1 MTRQQLARRLG
12 LTATLAALASI
23 VVIGCV
29 GKPDAAKDPIWPAD
43 HKGPRVVVSFA
54 PLYCFAVNVAGDDA
68 VVRNVMTTTGPHDFN
83 PTEREVKLVT
93 QADLFLTMGLELD
106 DRQAEMMKTG
116 SGNDKLKIVALG
128 NLVPAKMLC
137 EGYCNH
143 QNHAHNHKHP
153 PDPHLWLSPD
163 HSVQLVNLI
172 RDELKA
178 KDPAHAAGY
187 DARAAAY
194 VKKLE
199 ALKAEGVAL
208 LKDKKER
215 RVVTFHDSL
224 AYFEKSFD
232 VEIRGVLT
240 VKPGQEPDAKQ
251 MKSLISVCGDEN
263 KPTRVIAVEPQYST
277 STSGETLKKELT
289 AKGVKDVVLVEF
301 DTLETV
307 KPDDLTPDWYER
319 KMRANLKALAD
330 ALK

>member
-93 QADLFLTMGLELD
+93 QADLFFLVGLGLD
-106 DRQAEMMKTG
+106 ERQAEMMKTG
-116 SGNDKLKIVALG
+116 SGNDKLK
-128 NLVPAKMLC
+128 LVELAEKLPKDKLC
-137 EGYCNH
+137 EGKCTH
-143 QNHAHNHKHP
+143 EHHGADHKHDL
-153 PDPHLWLSPD
+153 DPHVWLSPD
-163 HSVQLVNLI
+163 HAVLMVNLI

-199 ALKAEGVAL
+199 AVKADGLAL
-208 LKDKKER
+208 MKDKKDNR
-215 RVVTFHDSL
+215 LISFHDSM
-224 AYFEKSFD
+224 AYFEKAYNLEVRD
-232 VEIRGVLT
+232 VLT
-240 VKPGQEPDAKQ
+240 KKPGQEPDEKS
-251 MKSLISVCGDEN
+251 MKKLIRIATDEN